1 MNLTGL
7 APEITEYISRLETQL
22 QVHSK
27 TVESQQVRI
36 DQLTTMLLN
45 RKRLMKQRIYKI
57 KTLVQFILSSY

>member
-36 DQLTTMLLN
+36 DQLC
-45 RKRLMKQRIYKI
+45 R
-57 KTLVQFILSSY
+57 FPSYLAVEFQDSLTVGSKHF